1 MAIKGR
7 PPRSIIRDNI
17 VEILFYL
24 GKGYGYQLCK
34 IYFELFPKVTS
45 RSIYYHLKKGVLT
58 QEFEVEEVKT
68 ERGEFSWG
76 SSVEKIIYRLGPK
89 ALPKGN
95 ARVKEAV
102 EKWKK

>member
-1 MAIKGR
+1 MTIRGR
-7 PPRSIIRDNI
+7 PPRSDIRDNI
-17 VEILFYL
+17 IEILYYL
-24 GKGYGYQLCK
+24 EKGYGYQLCK
-34 IYFELFPKVTS
+34 IYFEIFPKVTP

-68 ERGEFSWG
+68 EHGEFSWG

-95 ARVKEAV
+95 SRVKEV
-102 EKWKK
+102 IERWKS